1 MCSVYSTVR
10 VRQRRGAVGVNQSQ
24 GLAVLL
30 ICMCIYTSSYT
41 HHLHLYIII
50 NIIYDIATACKELH
64 WGQPGRRE
72 RLTYS
77 LEQNSRF
84 DAIRF
89 WYQFP
94 SDPLLLGIWICR
106 WDSNVGTLE
115 RLRRKIIFKG
125 QAQENT
131 LYLFGLGL
139 GPVFM
144 GFLWICAK
152 PPFLRLLL
160 STIFIIVW

>member
-1 MCSVYSTVR
+1 MCSVFSSVR

-24 GLAVLL
+24 GLAVLV
-30 ICMCIYTSSYT
+30 ICICIYT
-41 HHLHLYIII
+41 HHLNLYIII

-64 WGQPGRRE
+64 WGQPWRKE

-106 WDSNVGTLE
+106 LDSNVGTLE
-115 RLRRKIIFKG
+115 RLRRKIILKG
-125 QAQENT
+125 PSSGKHSLSTALSVWFGFE
-131 LYLFGLGL
+131 FGLG
-139 GPVFM
+139 FIWA
-144 GFLWICAK
+144 FSET
-152 PPFLRLLL
+152 PFLRLLL
-160 STIFIIVW
+160 STILIIVC

>member
-1 MCSVYSTVR
+1 MCSVYSSVR

-30 ICMCIYTSSYT
+30 ICMCIYT
-41 HHLHLYIII
+41 HNLHLYIII

-106 WDSNVGTLE
+106 LDSDVGTLE
-115 RLRRKIIFKG
+115 RLRRKIILKG
-125 QAQENT
+125 PSSGKHSLSVGFE
-131 LYLFGLGL
+131 FGS
-139 GPVFM
+139 FYM

-160 STIFIIVW
+160 STILIIVW

>member
-1 MCSVYSTVR
+1 MCSVYSSVR

-30 ICMCIYTSSYT
+30 ICMCIYT
-41 HHLHLYIII
+41 HNLHLYIII

-106 WDSNVGTLE
+106 LDSDVGTLE
-115 RLRRKIIFKG
+115 RLRRKIILKG
-125 QAQENT
+125 QTQENT
-131 LYLFGLGL
+131 LYLLGL
-139 GPVFM
+139 SLGPFIWAFSEFAPNPLSSVFSS
-144 GFLWICAK
+144 
-152 PPFLRLLL
+152 PP
-160 STIFIIVW
+160 S